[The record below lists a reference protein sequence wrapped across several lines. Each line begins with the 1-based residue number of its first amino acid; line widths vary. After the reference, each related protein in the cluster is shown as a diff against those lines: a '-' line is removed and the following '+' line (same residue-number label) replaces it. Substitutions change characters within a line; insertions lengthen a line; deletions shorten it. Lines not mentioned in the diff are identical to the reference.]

1 MVKTGPGLS
10 DGGGVGQHADG
21 SLDLGKITSRNDG
34 WWLIVDANL
43 ESSGT
48 PVDELDGSLG
58 LDSGDGGVDILGD
71 NISSEQ
77 KTARHVLSVSGIAF
91 HHLK

>member
-1 MVKTGPGLS
+1 MVKASPGLS

-58 LDSGDGGVDILGD
+58 LDGGDGSVDILGD

-91 HHLK
+91 YHLK